1 MSEQKRYH
9 AFISYSRQDSLD
21 FAVKLQKNLT
31 AQGFDIWLDL
41 HDINAGDDFQKRID
55 TAIENAQRLIYIISP
70 GAVNSEYCAKE
81 FALAVQ
87 LNKPIIPLIHSP
99 LKDKADRALLCSHL
113 HKHNQLNFREDK
125 VDFDHACEH
134 VVVALKLESDYMA
147 QHTRFLTRALDW
159 QRQGKSFRYLLVG
172 EERQQA
178 VKWLMTEFDQSALS
192 GPTDL
197 HCEYISMSSQYSDNQ
212 QTQVFFDYSYQE
224 ADFVSQ
230 LTQTLMRKGIVVWTN
245 KSIDPKNVMP
255 SEQDYLL
262 EMLECADNVVYVLSP
277 HTLQSQYCEQQL
289 AHAVELNKRIIVLK
303 RGDTLSVPLSLQVLP
318 QIDFREAADYQN
330 SVTQFVEALEKDAY
344 YHEQHKRLLVKT
356 LKWARLKHNRNLL
369 LRGYNL
375 EHFEAWLKTAEDRT
389 NYPALPQQLNFIQT
403 SRLHLPESV
412 LDVFISYSQKD
423 SLEFARRL
431 NDHLQKLGKT
441 TWFDQ
446 ESIAVGVDFK
456 AEIKRGIESSDNVL
470 FIISPQAIRSPHC
483 EEEVCYATDLQ
494 KRLITVL
501 YLDVSPEELHDYPAL
516 EKIQWID
523 FKEEKR
529 VHSKFQGSFNE
540 LISKLEIDREH
551 VHQHTKWLQRALDW
565 SGAGKSDDSLL
576 RGSEFEIAYDWLQ
589 KAKEKKYT
597 VHWLPENFIE
607 ESRIADFY
615 AKQESEAEL
624 EKRVI
629 KQTTEITVQLSNANR
644 RIAIQQKLLGFGG
657 SVALL
662 IIIGVAWYGSS
673 QQHLAEQAQAS
684 VQKQE
689 ALVQQTQKQAKDFE
703 REVQKT
709 QKQLRDCQQD
719 VKEAKTQ
726 TESGQKE
733 QAQVQKG
740 STRKIQMQAVIS
752 DKSDLEIEQAQVQ
765 KGSTRKIQRL
775 PVISDKSDLEIF
787 QDSLTDGSL
796 GPEMVVIPAGTFRM
810 GDIQGV
816 GYKDEQPVHD
826 VSVARFAMGR
836 YEVTVGEY
844 LRFVQ
849 ATGSHAP
856 EWLEEG
862 NEYNIHTGTKNFYK
876 QMGSALTNENHPI
889 VGVSWNDVTAYAEW
903 LSEQTGQQYRLPTE
917 AEWEYAARA
926 GTKTKYWWGNE
937 IGSNNANCW
946 NSSCGDSFEYTAPVG
961 SFEANP
967 FGLFD
972 VSGNLWEWTCSE
984 YEKKYSGKEQYCLNK
999 REGDGASL
1007 FVLRGGSWS
1016 SDALRMRS
1024 AVRSWIQ
1031 RSIRI
1036 RGCGARLSRKL

>member
-1 MSEQKRYH
+1 MSEKKRYH
-9 AFISYSRQDSLD
+9 AFISYSRPYSLD
-21 FAVKLQKNLT
+21 FAVKLQKHLT
-31 AQGFDIWLDL
+31 AQGFDIGLDL

-81 FALAVQ
+81 LALAVE
-87 LNKPIIPLIHSP
+87 LNKPIIPLIHRP
-99 LKDKADRALLCSHL
+99 LKDKGDRALICSHL

-134 VVVALKLESDYMA
+134 VVAALKLESDYMA

-178 VKWLMTEFDQSALS
+178 VKWLITAFDQSALS

-245 KSIDPKNVMP
+245 KSIDPKNVIP

-262 EMLECADNVVYVLSP
+262 EMLECADNLVYVLSP
-277 HTLQSQYCEQQL
+277 HTLESQYCEQQL
-289 AHAVELNKRIIVLK
+289 AHALELNKRVIVLK
-303 RGDTLSVPLSLQVLP
+303 RGNTDSVPQSVQALP
-318 QIDFREAADYQN
+318 QIDFRDEADYQN

-356 LKWARLKHNRNLL
+356 LKWARLKHNRSLL

-389 NYPALPQQLNFIQT
+389 SYPALGQQIDLIQN
-403 SRLHLPESV
+403 SRRHLPESV

-483 EEEVCYATDLQ
+483 EEEVRYATDLQ

-501 YLDVSPEELHDYPAL
+501 YLDVSPEELHDYPVL
-516 EKIQWID
+516 ETIQWID

-529 VHSKFQGSFNE
+529 VVGKFQGSFNE

-576 RGSEFEIAYDWLQ
+576 RGSEFAIAYDWLQ
-589 KAKEKKYT
+589 KAKEKKYPL
-597 VHWLPENFIE
+597 HPLPEKFIE
-607 ESRIADFY
+607 KSRIADY

-624 EKRVI
+624 KKQVI
-629 KQTTEITVQLSNANR
+629 KLTTEFTLQLSNANR
-644 RIAIQQKLLGFGG
+644 RIAIQQKLLAFGG
-657 SVALL
+657 SLGLL

-673 QQHLAEQAQAS
+673 QQHLAEQAQESAR
-684 VQKQE
+684 KQD

-703 REVQKT
+703 REVSQT
-709 QKQLRDCQQD
+709 QKELMACEQD
-719 VKEAKTQ
+719 VKKSETQ

-733 QAQVQKG
+733 QVQVQKG
-740 STRKIQMQAVIS
+740 STRKIQTQA
-752 DKSDLEIEQAQVQ
+752 
-765 KGSTRKIQRL
+765 
-775 PVISDKSDLEIF
+775 VISDKSDLEIF
-787 QDSLTDGSL
+787 QDTLADGSL

-816 GYKDEQPVHD
+816 RDSDEQPVHE
-826 VSVARFAMGR
+826 VSVERFAMGR
-836 YEVTVGEY
+836 YEVTFAEY
-844 LRFVQ
+844 DQFAE
-849 ATGSHAP
+849 ATNRKKPSDIGWGRDDRP
-856 EWLEEG
+856 VI
-862 NEYNIHTGTKNFYK
+862 N
-876 QMGSALTNENHPI
+876 
-889 VGVSWNDVTAYAEW
+889 VSWDNVTAYAEW
-903 LSEQTGQQYRLPTE
+903 LSEQTGQEYRLPTE
-917 AEWEYAARA
+917 TEWEYAARA
-926 GTKTKYWWGNE
+926 GTETKYWWGNE
-937 IGSNNANCW
+937 IGFNNANCR
-946 NSSCGDSFEYTAPVG
+946 NSFCDDRFEYTAPVG

-972 VSGNLWEWTCSE
+972 VSGNVWEWTCSE
-984 YEKKYSGKEQYCLNK
+984 YDKKYSGCINK
-999 REGDGASL
+999 SKVNDDSL
-1007 FVLRGGSWS
+1007 FVLRGGSWFNV
-1016 SDALRMRS
+1016 AWRLRS
-1024 AVRSWIQ
+1024 ANRYFRWLQSGRNRDCGVRL
-1031 RSIRI
+1031 
-1036 RGCGARLSRKL
+1036 ARKL

>member
-9 AFISYSRQDSLD
+9 AFISYSRPYSID
-21 FAVKLQKNLT
+21 FAIKLEKHLT

-41 HDINAGDDFQKRID
+41 HDINAGDDFLKRID

-81 FALAVQ
+81 LALAVE
-87 LNKPIIPLIHSP
+87 LNKPVIPLIHRP
-99 LKDKADRALLCSHL
+99 LKDKADRALLCSHI

-134 VVVALKLESDYMA
+134 VVAALKLESDYLA
-147 QHTRFLTRALDW
+147 QQTRILTRALDW

-178 VKWLMTEFDQSALS
+178 VEWLKTAFDQSALS

-197 HCEYISMSSQYSDNQ
+197 HCEYISMSSQYADNQ
-212 QTQVFFDYSYQE
+212 QTQVFFDYCYQE

-230 LTQTLMRKGIVVWTN
+230 LTQTLRRKGIVVWTN
-245 KSIDPKNVMP
+245 KSIDPKNLMQTDQ
-255 SEQDYLL
+255 EFLL

-277 HTLQSQYCEQQL
+277 DTVQSQYCEQQL
-289 AHAVELNKRIIVLK
+289 DHALELNKRVIVLK
-303 RGDTLSVPLSLQVLP
+303 RGDTVSVPHALQALP
-318 QIDFREAADYQN
+318 QIDFSRAADYQN
-330 SVTQFVEALEKDAY
+330 SVTQFVEALQEDAY

-356 LKWARLKHNRNLL
+356 LKWARQKNNRNLL

-389 NYPALPQQLNFIQT
+389 SYPALGQQIDLIQS

-446 ESIAVGVDFK
+446 ESIAVGVDFN
-456 AEIKRGIESSDNVL
+456 AEIERGIESSDNVL

-483 EEEVCYATDLQ
+483 EKEVRYAHDLQ

-501 YLDVSPEELHDYPAL
+501 YLDVSPEELHAYPTL
-516 EKIQWID
+516 ETIQWID

-529 VHSKFQGSFNE
+529 DYGKFMSSFNE

-576 RGSEFEIAYDWLQ
+576 RGSEFAIAYDWLQ

-597 VHWLPENFIE
+597 VHPLPENFIE
-607 ESRIADFY
+607 ESRIAGFY
-615 AKQESEAEL
+615 AKQENEDEL
-624 EKRVI
+624 KKRVI
-629 KQTTEITVQLSNANR
+629 ERTTEITVQLSNANR
-644 RIAIQQKLLGFGG
+644 RIAIQQKLLGFGAT
-657 SVALL
+657 VALL
-662 IIIGVAWYGSS
+662 IIIGVAWYGSR
-673 QQHLAEQAQAS
+673 QQHLAEQAQES

-703 REVQKT
+703 REVSQT
-709 QKQLRDCQQD
+709 QKQLMDCQQD
-719 VKEAKTQ
+719 VKDAKTQ
-726 TESGQKE
+726 TESCQQE
-733 QAQVQKG
+733 
-740 STRKIQMQAVIS
+740 
-752 DKSDLEIEQAQVQ
+752 LAQVQ

-775 PVISDKSDLEIF
+775 PVISDESNWEIF
-787 QDSLTDGSL
+787 QDTLADGSL

-810 GDIQGV
+810 GDIQG
-816 GYKDEQPVHD
+816 GGFSREQPVHE

-836 YEVTVGEY
+836 YEVTFAEY
-844 LRFVQ
+844 DRFVE
-849 ATGSHAP
+849 ATGRERPSD
-856 EWLEEG
+856 
-862 NEYNIHTGTKNFYK
+862 
-876 QMGSALTNENHPI
+876 
-889 VGVSWNDVTAYAEW
+889 VGWGRGDRPVINVSWNDVTAYAEW

-926 GTKTKYWWGNE
+926 GTETKYWWGDD

-946 NSSCGDSFEYTAPVG
+946 KESCDDSFEYTAPVG
-961 SFEANP
+961 SFEPNP

-972 VSGNLWEWTCSE
+972 VLGNVWEWTCSE
-984 YEKKYSGKEQYCLNK
+984 YENKYSGKEQYCLSKSEVN
-999 REGDGASL
+999 DGGL
-1007 FVLRGGSWS
+1007 FVLRGGSWIIVAICLLYTS
-1016 SDALRMRS
+1016 PSPRDS
-1024 AVRSWIQ
+1024 
-1031 RSIRI
+1031 
-1036 RGCGARLSRKL
+1036 

>member
-1 MSEQKRYH
+1 MSEKKRYH

-21 FAVKLQKNLT
+21 FAIKLQKHLT

-81 FALAVQ
+81 LALAVE
-87 LNKPIIPLIHSP
+87 LNKPIIPLIHRP
-99 LKDKADRALLCSHL
+99 LKDKGDRALICSHL

-134 VVVALKLESDYMA
+134 VVAALKLESDYMA

-178 VKWLMTEFDQSALS
+178 VKWLITAFDQSALS

-245 KSIDPKNVMP
+245 KSIDPKNVIP

-262 EMLECADNVVYVLSP
+262 EMLECADNLVYVLSP
-277 HTLQSQYCEQQL
+277 HTLESQYCEQQL
-289 AHAVELNKRIIVLK
+289 AHALELNKRVIVLK
-303 RGDTLSVPLSLQVLP
+303 RGNTDSVPQSVQALP
-318 QIDFREAADYQN
+318 QIDFRDEADYQN

-356 LKWARLKHNRNLL
+356 LKWARLKHNRSLL

-389 NYPALPQQLNFIQT
+389 SYPALGQQIDLIQT
-403 SRLHLPESV
+403 SRRHLPESV

-483 EEEVCYATDLQ
+483 EEEVRYATDLQ

-501 YLDVSPEELHDYPAL
+501 YLDVSPEELHDYPVL
-516 EKIQWID
+516 ETIQWID

-529 VHSKFQGSFNE
+529 VVGKFQGSFNE

-576 RGSEFEIAYDWLQ
+576 RGSEFAIAYDWLQ
-589 KAKEKKYT
+589 KAKEKKYPL
-597 VHWLPENFIE
+597 HPLPEKFIE
-607 ESRIADFY
+607 KSRIADY

-624 EKRVI
+624 KKQVI
-629 KQTTEITVQLSNANR
+629 KRTTEITVQLSNANR
-644 RIAIQQKLLGFGG
+644 TITKQQKLLGFGG
-657 SVALL
+657 SLGLL

-673 QQHLAEQAQAS
+673 QQHLAEQAQESAR
-684 VQKQE
+684 KQD

-703 REVQKT
+703 REVSQT
-709 QKQLRDCQQD
+709 QKELMACEQD
-719 VKEAKTQ
+719 VKKSETQ

-733 QAQVQKG
+733 QVQVQKG
-740 STRKIQMQAVIS
+740 STRKIQTQA
-752 DKSDLEIEQAQVQ
+752 
-765 KGSTRKIQRL
+765 
-775 PVISDKSDLEIF
+775 VISDKSDLEIF
-787 QDSLTDGSL
+787 QDTLADGSL

-816 GYKDEQPVHD
+816 RDSDEQPVHE
-826 VSVARFAMGR
+826 VSIERFAMGR
-836 YEVTVGEY
+836 YEVTFAEY
-844 LRFVQ
+844 DQFAE
-849 ATGSHAP
+849 ATNRKKPSDIGWGRDDRP
-856 EWLEEG
+856 VI
-862 NEYNIHTGTKNFYK
+862 N
-876 QMGSALTNENHPI
+876 
-889 VGVSWNDVTAYAEW
+889 VSWDNVTAYAEW
-903 LSEQTGQQYRLPTE
+903 LSEQTGHPYRLPTE

-926 GTKTKYWWGNE
+926 GTETKYWWGNE
-937 IGSNNANCW
+937 IGFNNANCR
-946 NSSCGDSFEYTAPVG
+946 NSFCDDRFEYTAPVG

-972 VSGNLWEWTCSE
+972 VSGNVWEWTCSE
-984 YEKKYSGKEQYCLNK
+984 YDKKYSGCINK
-999 REGDGASL
+999 SKVNDDSL
-1007 FVLRGGSWS
+1007 FVLRGGSWFNV
-1016 SDALRMRS
+1016 AWRLRS
-1024 AVRSWIQ
+1024 ANRYFRWLQSGRNRDCGVRL
-1031 RSIRI
+1031 
-1036 RGCGARLSRKL
+1036 ARKL

>member
-9 AFISYSRQDSLD
+9 AFISYSRPYSLD

-81 FALAVQ
+81 FALAVE

-113 HKHNQLNFREDK
+113 HKHNQLNFCEDK

-230 LTQTLMRKGIVVWTN
+230 LTQTLRRKGIVVWTN
-245 KSIDPKNVMP
+245 KSIDPKNVLP

-277 HTLQSQYCEQQL
+277 YTLQSQYCQQQL
-289 AHAVELNKRIIVLK
+289 DHALKLNKRVIVLK
-303 RGDTLSVPLSLQVLP
+303 WGNTDSVPQSVQALP
-318 QIDFREAADYQN
+318 QIDFSRAADYQN

-375 EHFEAWLKTAEDRT
+375 EHFEAWLKTAADRT
-389 NYPALPQQLNFIQT
+389 SYPALGQQIDLIQT
-403 SRLHLPESV
+403 SRQHLPESV

-483 EEEVCYATDLQ
+483 EEEVRYATDLQ

-501 YLDVSPEELHDYPAL
+501 YLEVSPEELHAYPTL
-516 EKIQWID
+516 ETIQWID

-529 VHSKFQGSFNE
+529 DYGKFLSSFNE

-576 RGSEFEIAYDWLQ
+576 RGSEFAIAYDWLQ

-597 VHWLPENFIE
+597 VHPLPENFIE
-607 ESRIADFY
+607 ESRIAGFY

-629 KQTTEITVQLSNANR
+629 KRTTEITVQLSNANR
-644 RIAIQQKLLGFGG
+644 TITKQQKLLGFGG
-657 SVALL
+657 SLALL
-662 IIIGVAWYGSS
+662 IIIGVAWYGSR

-703 REVQKT
+703 REVSQT
-709 QKQLRDCQQD
+709 QKQLMDCQQD
-719 VKEAKTQ
+719 VKKAETQ
-726 TESGQKE
+726 TESGQ
-733 QAQVQKG
+733 QQLAQVQKG
-740 STRKIQMQAVIS
+740 STLKIQMQ
-752 DKSDLEIEQAQVQ
+752 
-765 KGSTRKIQRL
+765 
-775 PVISDKSDLEIF
+775 PVISEESDWEIF

-810 GDIQGV
+810 GDIQGG
-816 GYKDEQPVHD
+816 GYKDEQPVHE

-836 YEVTVGEY
+836 YEITFAEY
-844 LRFVQ
+844 DQFAE
-849 ATGSHAP
+849 ATARKKPSDAGWGRDDRP
-856 EWLEEG
+856 VI
-862 NEYNIHTGTKNFYK
+862 N
-876 QMGSALTNENHPI
+876 
-889 VGVSWNDVTAYAEW
+889 VSWNDVTAYAEW
-903 LSEQTGQQYRLPTE
+903 LSEQTGEQYRLPTE

-926 GTKTKYWWGNE
+926 GTKTKYWWGDD
-937 IGSNNANCW
+937 IGSNNANCR
-946 NSSCGDSFEYTAPVG
+946 NSYCDDSFEYTAPVG

-972 VSGNLWEWTCSE
+972 VSGNVWEWTCSE

-999 REGDGASL
+999 RGL
-1007 FVLRGGSWS
+1007 FLRT
-1016 SDALRMRS
+1016 
-1024 AVRSWIQ
+1024 Q
-1031 RSIRI
+1031 
-1036 RGCGARLSRKL
+1036 

>member
-1 MSEQKRYH
+1 MSEQKLYH
-9 AFISYSRQDSLD
+9 AFISYSRPYSID
-21 FAVKLQKNLT
+21 FAIKLEKHLT

-41 HDINAGDDFQKRID
+41 HDINAGDDFLKRID

-70 GAVNSEYCAKE
+70 GAVNSEYCAQE
-81 FALAVQ
+81 LALAVE
-87 LNKPIIPLIHSP
+87 LNKPVIPLIHVP
-99 LKDKADRALLCSHL
+99 LKDKADRALLCSHI

-125 VDFDHACEH
+125 VDFDHACGH
-134 VVVALKLESDYMA
+134 VVAALKLESDYLA
-147 QHTRFLTRALDW
+147 QQTRILTRALDW
-159 QRQGKSFRYLLVG
+159 QRHLKNDSYLLVG

-197 HCEYISMSSQYSDNQ
+197 HCEYISLSSQYADNQ
-212 QTQVFFDYSYQE
+212 QTQVFFDYCYQE

-245 KSIDPKNVMP
+245 KSIDPKNLIQT
-255 SEQDYLL
+255 EQEYLL

-277 HTLQSQYCEQQL
+277 DTVQSQYCQQQL
-289 AHAVELNKRIIVLK
+289 EHAVELNKRIIVLK
-303 RGDTLSVPLSLQVLP
+303 RGETDSVPHALQALP
-318 QIDFREAADYQN
+318 QIDFRDEADYQN
-330 SVTQFVEALEKDAY
+330 SVTQFVEALKDDAY

-375 EHFEAWLKTAEDRT
+375 EHFEAWLKTAEDRIS
-389 NYPALPQQLNFIQT
+389 YPALGQQIDLIQS

-423 SLEFARRL
+423 ALEFARTL
-431 NDHLQKLGKT
+431 NENLQKLGKT

-446 ESIAVGVDFK
+446 ESIAVGVDFQ

-483 EEEVCYATDLQ
+483 EEEVRYAHDLQ

-501 YLDVSPEELHDYPAL
+501 YLDVSPEELHAYPTL
-516 EKIQWID
+516 ETIQWID

-529 VHSKFQGSFNE
+529 DYGKFLSSFNE

-565 SGAGKSDDSLL
+565 NGAGKSDDSLL
-576 RGSEFEIAYDWLQ
+576 RGNEFAIAYDWLQ

-597 VHWLPENFIE
+597 VHPLPEKFIE
-607 ESRIADFY
+607 ESRIAGFY
-615 AKQESEAEL
+615 AKQENEEEL
-624 EKRVI
+624 KKRVI
-629 KQTTEITVQLSNANR
+629 ERTTEITVQLSNANR
-644 RIAIQQKLLGFGG
+644 RIAIQQKLLAFGAT
-657 SVALL
+657 VALL
-662 IIIGVAWYGSS
+662 IIIGVAWYGSR
-673 QQHLAEQAQAS
+673 QQHLAEQAQES

-703 REVQKT
+703 RDVSQT
-709 QKQLRDCQQD
+709 QKQLMACEQD
-719 VKEAKTQ
+719 VKKAETQ
-726 TESGQKE
+726 TESCQQE
-733 QAQVQKG
+733 LAQVQKG
-740 STRKIQMQAVIS
+740 TTRKIQMQ
-752 DKSDLEIEQAQVQ
+752 
-765 KGSTRKIQRL
+765 
-775 PVISDKSDLEIF
+775 PVISEESDFEIF
-787 QDSLTDGSL
+787 QDTLADGSL
-796 GPEMVVIPAGTFRM
+796 GPEMVVIPAGTFHM
-810 GDIQGV
+810 GDLQGG
-816 GYKDEQPVHD
+816 GYKNEQPVHE

-856 EWLEEG
+856 KWLEEG

-876 QMGSALTNENHPI
+876 KMGSALTNENHPI

-903 LSEQTGQQYRLPTE
+903 LSEQTGQQYRLPME

-926 GTKTKYWWGNE
+926 GTETKYWWGNE
-937 IGSNNANCW
+937 IGSNNANCR
-946 NSSCGDSFEYTAPVG
+946 NSSCGDSFEHTAPVG

-972 VSGNLWEWTCSE
+972 VSGNVWEWTCSE
-984 YEKKYSGKEQYCLNK
+984 YENKYSGKEQYCLNK
-999 REGDGASL
+999 SKANDVSL
-1007 FVLRGGSWS
+1007 FFLRGGSWGN
-1016 SDALRMRS
+1016 DAMGMRS
-1024 AVRSWIQ
+1024 SNHSGGHPTGRDVICGVRL
-1031 RSIRI
+1031 
-1036 RGCGARLSRKL
+1036 ARKL

>member
-1 MSEQKRYH
+1 
-9 AFISYSRQDSLD
+9 
-21 FAVKLQKNLT
+21 
-31 AQGFDIWLDL
+31 
-41 HDINAGDDFQKRID
+41 
-55 TAIENAQRLIYIISP
+55 
-70 GAVNSEYCAKE
+70 
-81 FALAVQ
+81 
-87 LNKPIIPLIHSP
+87 
-99 LKDKADRALLCSHL
+99 

-134 VVVALKLESDYMA
+134 VVAALKLESDYMA

-178 VKWLMTEFDQSALS
+178 VKWLITAFDQSALS

-245 KSIDPKNVMP
+245 KSIDPKNVIP

-262 EMLECADNVVYVLSP
+262 EMLECADNLVYVLSP
-277 HTLQSQYCEQQL
+277 HTLESQYCEQQL
-289 AHAVELNKRIIVLK
+289 AHALKLNKRVIVLK
-303 RGDTLSVPLSLQVLP
+303 RGNTDSVPQSVQALP
-318 QIDFREAADYQN
+318 QIDFRDEADYQN

-356 LKWARLKHNRNLL
+356 LKWARLKHNRSLL

-389 NYPALPQQLNFIQT
+389 SYPALGQQIDLIQT
-403 SRLHLPESV
+403 SRRHLPESV

-483 EEEVCYATDLQ
+483 EEEVRYATDLQ

-501 YLDVSPEELHDYPAL
+501 YLDVSPEELHDYPVL
-516 EKIQWID
+516 ETIQWID

-529 VHSKFQGSFNE
+529 VVGKFQGSFNE

-576 RGSEFEIAYDWLQ
+576 RGSEFAIAYDWLQ
-589 KAKEKKYT
+589 KAKEKKYPL
-597 VHWLPENFIE
+597 HPLPEKFIE
-607 ESRIADFY
+607 KSRIADY

-624 EKRVI
+624 KKQVI
-629 KQTTEITVQLSNANR
+629 KRTTEITVQLSNANR
-644 RIAIQQKLLGFGG
+644 TITKQQKLLGFGG
-657 SVALL
+657 SLGLL

-673 QQHLAEQAQAS
+673 QQHLAEQAQESAR
-684 VQKQE
+684 KQD

-703 REVQKT
+703 REVSQT
-709 QKQLRDCQQD
+709 QKELMACEQD
-719 VKEAKTQ
+719 VKKSETQ

-733 QAQVQKG
+733 QVQVQKG
-740 STRKIQMQAVIS
+740 STRKIQTQA
-752 DKSDLEIEQAQVQ
+752 
-765 KGSTRKIQRL
+765 
-775 PVISDKSDLEIF
+775 VISDKSDLEIF
-787 QDSLTDGSL
+787 QDTLADGSL

-816 GYKDEQPVHD
+816 RDSDEQPVHE
-826 VSVARFAMGR
+826 VSIERFAMGR
-836 YEVTVGEY
+836 YEVTFAEY
-844 LRFVQ
+844 DQFAE
-849 ATGSHAP
+849 ATNRKKPSDIGWGRDDRP
-856 EWLEEG
+856 VI
-862 NEYNIHTGTKNFYK
+862 N
-876 QMGSALTNENHPI
+876 
-889 VGVSWNDVTAYAEW
+889 VSWDNVTAYAEW
-903 LSEQTGQQYRLPTE
+903 LSEETGHPYRLPTE

-926 GTKTKYWWGNE
+926 GTETKYWWGNE
-937 IGSNNANCW
+937 IGFNNANCR
-946 NSSCGDSFEYTAPVG
+946 NSFCDDRFEYTAPVG

-972 VSGNLWEWTCSE
+972 VSGNVWEWTCSE
-984 YEKKYSGKEQYCLNK
+984 YDKKYSGCINK
-999 REGDGASL
+999 SKVNDDSL
-1007 FVLRGGSWS
+1007 FVLRGGSWFNV
-1016 SDALRMRS
+1016 AWRLRS
-1024 AVRSWIQ
+1024 ANRYFRWLQSGRNRDCGVRL
-1031 RSIRI
+1031 
-1036 RGCGARLSRKL
+1036 ARKL